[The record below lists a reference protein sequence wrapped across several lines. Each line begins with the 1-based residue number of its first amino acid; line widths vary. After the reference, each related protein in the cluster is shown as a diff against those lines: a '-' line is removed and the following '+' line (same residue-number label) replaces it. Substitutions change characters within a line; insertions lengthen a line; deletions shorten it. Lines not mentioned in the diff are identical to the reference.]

1 VNQRKIKPSAVL
13 PESSK
18 NTLAC
23 HQRNARKAI
32 QGNNH
37 RSSAEPVDAV
47 GSVHCI
53 DDSHNAKKRNRYLRK
68 AKTDI
73 AQAEHISK
81 VG

>member
-1 VNQRKIKPSAVL
+1 VNQRKIRPSAVL

-32 QGNNH
+32 QGKNH
-37 RSSAEPVDAV
+37 RSSGEPVD
-47 GSVHCI
+47 SVHCI